1 MAETYKHS
9 YKSGEIL
16 MTSLSVYNT
25 GYQRCEAGYQWG
37 PGVRDHYCIHHI
49 LSGTGYYT
57 VGEKTW
63 KLEAGDTFILYPG
76 VEVKIEHAEGL
87 ADCKKILSMAKIG
100 RMNGCLIEGMGC
112 PGGCVAGAGTNIP
125 VPKAQKKVQEFV
137 KASSKQLPPKE
148 LGEIE
153 LK

>member
-76 VEVKIEHAEGL
+76 VEVKYY
-87 ADCKKILSMAKIG
+87 ADQQEPWEYAWAGFMGTDAASIIRNTGFLKERPFLKRGSGMDWNRFIMQRAMGMKK
-100 RMNGCLIEGMGC
+100 R
-112 PGGCVAGAGTNIP
+112 
-125 VPKAQKKVQEFV
+125 
-137 KASSKQLPPKE
+137 LP
-148 LGEIE
+148 
-153 LK
+153 

>member
-76 VEVKIEHAEGL
+76 VEVKYY
-87 ADCKKILSMAKIG
+87 ADQQEPWEYAWAGFIAK
-100 RMNGCLIEGMGC
+100 
-112 PGGCVAGAGTNIP
+112 AT
-125 VPKAQKKVQEFV
+125 
-137 KASSKQLPPKE
+137 QLP
-148 LGEIE
+148 LEIIKN
-153 LK
+153 LNNT